1 MPPFETGEYQARLA
15 KAKASM
21 AEKGIE
27 VLLVTDPANMNY
39 LSGYDAWSFYVHQA
53 LIVASDRDQPIWL
66 GRGQDANCAH
76 ATTYLDAD
84 NIVGYPDHYVQST
97 ERHAYDFV
105 AGFLTEQGWAKAS
118 IGSEQDNYYYTAA
131 CQAALEAGLPNAS
144 FKDATALVSW
154 VRAVKSDREIGY
166 MKDAARI
173 MEIVMQT
180 AIDRIEPGVRQCDV
194 VADIMRAQTRGTAE
208 YGGGYTGIMPPL
220 LPTGKATS
228 APHMTW
234 TDAPF
239 RTGEGTI
246 LELGATRH
254 QYHCP
259 MARTLHLGPAPT
271 KWVDTA
277 AVVVEGLNAA
287 LEEARP
293 GTTAEAVEGAWRAV
307 ISRHGIEKA
316 SRIGYSTG
324 VNYPPDWGEH
334 TISLRPGDMTVLE
347 PNMTLHCIGGIWG
360 DDWGVE
366 ISECFRITETGS
378 APFCDFPRKLFVK
391 E

>member
-1 MPPFETGEYQARLA
+1 MPPFETAEYQTRLT
-15 KAKASM
+15 KTKASM

-53 LIVASDRDQPIWL
+53 LIVGQDRDQPIWL

-76 ATTYLDAD
+76 ATTYLDAG

-97 ERHAYDFV
+97 ERHTYDFV
-105 AGFLTEQGWAKAS
+105 AEFLTQQGWARAA

-144 FKDATALVSW
+144 FKDATTLVSW

-173 MEIVMQT
+173 MEIVMRT

-194 VADIMRAQTRGTAE
+194 VAEIMRAQTRGTDE

-234 TDAPF
+234 TDEPF
-239 RTGEGTI
+239 RAGEGTI

-287 LEEARP
+287 LDEARP

-347 PNMTLHCIGGIWG
+347 PNMTIHCIGGIWE

-378 APFCDFPRKLFVK
+378 ATFCDFPRKLFIK